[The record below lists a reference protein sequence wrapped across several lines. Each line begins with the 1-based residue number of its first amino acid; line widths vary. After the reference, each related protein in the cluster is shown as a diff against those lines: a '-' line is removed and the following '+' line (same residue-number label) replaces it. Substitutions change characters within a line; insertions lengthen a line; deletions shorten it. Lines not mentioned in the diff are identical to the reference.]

1 MGAIKYILYIFFAIC
16 FTEANAQIDTAF
28 PDRKMFAVTA
38 PIKDFYVD
46 NLYNI
51 YLINNN
57 NQVKKLNDKGD
68 SVGVYN
74 DVKRYGDISYIDVT
88 SPLKI
93 LVYYHDFA
101 TITILD
107 RFLTYRATIALR
119 QHNILQPGAVALSYD
134 NNIWVYDE
142 AESKI
147 KKIDESG
154 NILQTSND
162 LRLSFTDAPQV
173 SKIIDDNG
181 TLYLYDEKQGWLLF
195 DYYFAFK
202 KKIIEKDWQ
211 DVQSINA
218 NMIGRKGKSIY
229 FIKDADINPKKITCN
244 YCTPTVIKTMYTPNF
259 FYFLDRDGLNIYAVT
274 KL

>member
-1 MGAIKYILYIFFAIC
+1 MGKLNYILSILLLSC
-16 FTEANAQIDTAF
+16 LQLHAQVDTAL
-28 PDRKMFAVTA
+28 PERKLFTVAA
-38 PIKDFYVD
+38 PIKSFNVD

-93 LVYYHDFA
+93 LVYYQDFA
-101 TITILD
+101 TVVILD
-107 RFLTYRATIALR
+107 RFLTHRATIALR

-154 NILQTSND
+154 NVLLTSND
-162 LRLSFTDAPQV
+162 LRLSFTEAPQV
-173 SKIIDDNG
+173 SKIIDDSG
-181 TLYLYDEKQGWLLF
+181 MLYLYDATQGWLLF
-195 DYYFAFK
+195 DYYFALK
-202 KKIIEKDWQ
+202 KRISEADWQ

-218 NMIGRKGKSIY
+218 NMIGRKGGTIY
-229 FIKDADINPKKITCN
+229 FIKEADINVKKTVCN
-244 YCTPTVIKTMYTPNF
+244 YCNSGTIKTMYTANF
-259 FYFLDRDGLNIYAVT
+259 FYLLQKDGLSIYDL
-274 KL
+274 KK